1 MRPFLRFFFSPS
13 PPAPADALAVFFAAF
28 APPSEVVFAGALEAV
43 EAGALP
49 AVEAGLGAIA
59 DDNMMIGVF
68 VRKGCEA
75 QGLRQGGRKGGEME
89 GERRGDTRYIYR
101 RVVLVWRDASTR

>member
-13 PPAPADALAVFFAAF
+13 APEPPAAAFAVFFAALE
-28 APPSEVVFAGALEAV
+28 PPSEVVFAGAFEAV

-59 DDNMMIGVF
+59 DDVVVKGVV
-68 VRKGCEA
+68 VR
-75 QGLRQGGRKGGEME
+75 E
-89 GERRGDTRYIYR
+89 G
-101 RVVLVWRDASTR
+101 

>member
-13 PPAPADALAVFFAAF
+13 PPEAAALEVFFAALE
-28 APPSEVVFAGALEAV
+28 PPSEVVFAGAFEAV

-59 DDNMMIGVF
+59 AVIVVGEE
-68 VRKGCEA
+68 GC
-75 QGLRQGGRKGGEME
+75 
-89 GERRGDTRYIYR
+89 GERESVGETR
-101 RVVLVWRDASTR
+101 RVG

>member
-28 APPSEVVFAGALEAV
+28 APPSEVVFAEALEAV

-49 AVEAGLGAIA
+49 AVEAGLGAIS
-59 DDNMMIGVF
+59 DSVRGV
-68 VRKGCEA
+68 
-75 QGLRQGGRKGGEME
+75 
-89 GERRGDTRYIYR
+89 RG
-101 RVVLVWRDASTR
+101 W

>member
-13 PPAPADALAVFFAAF
+13 PPEAAALEVFFAALE
-28 APPSEVVFAGALEAV
+28 PPSEVVFAGAFEAV

-59 DDNMMIGVF
+59 DDDMIVGVF
-68 VRKGCEA
+68 VRKGCRA
-75 QGLRQGGRKGGEME
+75 RGLRQGGRKGGEME
-89 GERRGDTRYIYR
+89 RERRGDTRYIYR